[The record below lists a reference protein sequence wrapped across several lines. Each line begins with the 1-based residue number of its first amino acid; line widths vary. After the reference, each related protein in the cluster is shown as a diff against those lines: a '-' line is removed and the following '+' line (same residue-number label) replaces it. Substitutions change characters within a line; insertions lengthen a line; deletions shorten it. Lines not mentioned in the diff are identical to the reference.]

1 MLTSSS
7 AKCDQDRERASSEAH
22 AALPV
27 LGKLE
32 EVQPNEFGRMLG
44 PMAAREPAAAC
55 IYKQER
61 DRASFQ
67 SELLPEEAENSDRPS
82 PDQHLMNSEP
92 PADANVLISHE
103 IGVNEK
109 LITMSRWST
118 SLINHMLFFWA
129 GGS

>member
-1 MLTSSS
+1 MV
-7 AKCDQDRERASSEAH
+7 SSEAH
-22 AALPV
+22 AAPPV

-44 PMAAREPAAAC
+44 PLAARVLAAAC

-67 SELLPEEAENSDRPS
+67 SALLPEEAENSDRPS

-92 PADANVLISHE
+92 PANANVLISHK

-109 LITMSRWST
+109 LITVSKWST
-118 SLINHMLFFWA
+118 SLINHMLFWGA

>member
-1 MLTSSS
+1 MV
-7 AKCDQDRERASSEAH
+7 SSEAH

-27 LGKLE
+27 LGNLE
-32 EVQPNEFGRMLG
+32 EVQPNEFGRMPG
-44 PMAAREPAAAC
+44 PMAARELAAAC

-92 PADANVLISHE
+92 PADANVLISHKT
-103 IGVNEK
+103 GVIHQGK
-109 LITMSRWST
+109 RQWSRV
-118 SLINHMLFFWA
+118 A
-129 GGS
+129 GPGCVGEGRAVRGWWR